1 MKTIVHR
8 VATSQLDPFTLSDI
22 KDYLRVTHDD
32 EDFAITQMARAAAA
46 ELEHFAQIALLTQT
60 IRVTVFDPA
69 SGQTY
74 LSLPIG
80 PVPEGAVATVTI
92 DGEAFT
98 AFDLVTG
105 ARPSIR
111 WLASYFDLQPTRVT
125 VEYQA
130 GFSSTVADIPP
141 DLTQAIKD
149 QTCLQYD
156 GRSPFEKNILTASP
170 QFARV
175 GARHRGVSI

>member
-8 VATSQLDPFTLSDI
+8 VQTSQIDPFTLSGI

-32 EDFAITQMARAAAA
+32 EDLAITQMARASAA

-60 IRVTVFDPA
+60 IRVTVFDPVWA
-69 SGQTY
+69 QTY

-80 PVPEGAVATVTI
+80 PVQEDAVATVTI

-105 ARPSIR
+105 SRPSIR
-111 WLASYFDLQPTRVT
+111 WLASYFDLQPTRIT
-125 VEYQA
+125 IEYQA
-130 GFSSTVADIPP
+130 GFGSTVPDIPP
-141 DLTQAIKD
+141 DLAQAIKD
-149 QTCLQYD
+149 QTCLQYG
-156 GRSPFEKNILTASP
+156 GRSPFEKNMLTSSP